1 VIRIKRSRN
10 LADLHPGFTGE
21 GLLERIGL
29 LVAAKIEA
37 GENPIN
43 WVGKIGDWKVTKPFL
58 QKDSFDKCAY
68 CESATAIVA
77 YGDVEHFRPKS
88 IYWWLALCVDNYV
101 YACQLCNQKFK
112 SDKFPIQGKKL
123 TAPKLPAR
131 LPADPAALNRLL
143 RRISP
148 DPVSVVE
155 TQLGSKWL
163 KERADLPHP
172 YLDDPELLF
181 AWAVVETNKEVF
193 LVAADKSAKTIKAVE
208 AAEEC
213 LGLNRE
219 QLRRTRYRIFA
230 SLRLPVAAAK
240 VAPASLRREALGA
253 ITGMCDSSSQYAG
266 MCRLFA
272 REAEVSI

>member
-1 VIRIKRSRN
+1 MIRIKRSRDR
-10 LADLHPGFTGE
+10 ADLHPGFTGE

-29 LVAAKIEA
+29 LAAAKIEA
-37 GENPIN
+37 GENPIE
-43 WVGKIGDWKVTKPFL
+43 WVGKIGDWKVMKPSL
-58 QKDSFDKCAY
+58 QRDSFDKCAY

-123 TAPKLPAR
+123 TAPR
-131 LPADPAALNRLL
+131 LPAELPTDALTLNRLL

-148 DPVSVVE
+148 DPISVVE
-155 TQLGSKWL
+155 AKLGAKWI
-163 KERADLPHP
+163 KEGADIPHP
-172 YLDDPELLF
+172 YLENPESFF
-181 AWAVVETNKEVF
+181 AWAVVETNKEVY
-193 LVAADKSAKTIKAVE
+193 LVAADESSRAVRAVK

-219 QLRRTRYRIFA
+219 QLRRTRYQIFA
-230 SLRLPVAAAK
+230 SLRIAVMAAK
-240 VAPASLRREALGA
+240 VGPASLRSESLSA
-253 ITGMCDSSSQYAG
+253 IKGMCHNSSQYAG
-266 MCRLFA
+266 MCRFFA
-272 REAEVSI
+272 REAGIPI

>member
-1 VIRIKRSRN
+1 MIRIKRSRD
-10 LADLHPGFTGE
+10 LADIHPGFTGE
-21 GLLERIGL
+21 GLLERVGL

-37 GENPIN
+37 GESPIT
-43 WVGKIGDWKVTKPFL
+43 WVGKIGDWKLTKPFL
-58 QKDSFDKCAY
+58 QKDCFDKCAY

-112 SDKFPIQGKKL
+112 SDKFPIQGKQL
-123 TAPKLPAR
+123 IAPKLPAE
-131 LPADPAALNRLL
+131 LPTDAAALNRLL

-148 DPVSVVE
+148 DPASVVE
-155 TQLGSKWL
+155 TKLGSKWL
-163 KERADLPHP
+163 KERANLPHP
-172 YLDDPELLF
+172 YLDDPEPLF
-181 AWAVVETNKEVF
+181 AWTVVETNKEVF
-193 LVAADKSAKTIKAVE
+193 LIAANKSARATKAVE

-219 QLRRTRYRIFA
+219 QLRRTRYQIFA
-230 SLRLPVAAAK
+230 SLRLAVAAAK
-240 VAPASLRREALGA
+240 VGPASLKVDALGA

-266 MCRLFA
+266 MCRYFA
-272 REAEVSI
+272 REAGISI